1 MHRAVTHKRINIS
14 LPEPL
19 LRWLDEVAP
28 KSRRS
33 QFIAQ
38 AVEERITALQRQE
51 LRERLKAGYLANAEV
66 DRQLA
71 EEWFT
76 IEQEA
81 YEHYVE
87 GEEPS
92 DERPTP
98 NHLSTRRR
106 RAG

>member
-1 MHRAVTHKRINIS
+1 VHKRINIS
-14 LPEPL
+14 LPASL
-19 LRWLDEVAP
+19 LRSLDEVAP
-28 KSRRS
+28 KNARS

-38 AVEERITALQRQE
+38 AVEERIATLQRQE
-51 LRERLKAGYLANAEV
+51 LRERLKAGYLANAET
-66 DRQLA
+66 DRQLT

-81 YEHYVE
+81 YDHYVE

-98 NHLSTRRR
+98 NDLPTRRR